1 MANPWFPA
9 NSASALSPPLL
20 TPGDRRFLA
29 PPDPPDPDPDNPLSL
44 ARFPPLNSPSSL
56 TSNSSK
62 TSRTLLQSCSVTAP
76 KSSSVPPTESFNGKT
91 STSAISDPV
100 LPRSGNTVPNFDN
113 FKILPPK
120 TSSPIHT
127 NRASN
132 LLPKLPPPSEAPQN
146 ANHNPKTVPNPNP
159 VPVFQVPPFTH
170 VPLQT
175 KPTNTESSL
184 APVTVSDSGR
194 PRVLIPESVF
204 QKGAELH
211 KDFIICYFNG
221 RPPPFNH
228 TQNVLN
234 HLWEKGTRV
243 EIHTNPHTRSMLV
256 RIPSDYLRQKILEK
270 RVWYIGDSMF
280 QAVQWTSSAST
291 TSPPL
296 ESIQIWAH
304 LKGIPLDL
312 RHEEGLSLIAGLVGD
327 PKETDDFTLNLVS
340 LTMSHVK
347 VAVDLTKPLPS
358 VVEYTRQSGE
368 VVEVLVT
375 YPWVPPTCSHCNELG
390 HIMKNCLQQPPPKQN
405 PPRRQGKEVETND
418 TAPKSQRTSKSDRL
432 NPASGPK
439 KVAESSSSVPPEKS
453 SAASYTPHKSSAASP
468 TPHKPPSPLHEPP
481 VSTPTCLP
489 PAVTPLPLIVQ
500 PPKMSH
506 PPPPNDPPSATVQPL
521 SLFVSPTSPPEQPK
535 KRPRPCSS
543 QPFPSFTDQ
552 LNFFSLPK
560 SPIRPPTPLPS
571 ISFQT
576 SFGPNP
582 FDVLSTHGSLPPEE
596 VID

>member
-56 TSNSSK
+56 TSKSSK

-132 LLPKLPPPSEAPQN
+132 PLPKLPPPSEAPQN
-146 ANHNPKTVPNPNP
+146 ANHNPKTVPNPNH

-175 KPTNTESSL
+175 KPTNTES
-184 APVTVSDSGR
+184 
-194 PRVLIPESVF
+194 
-204 QKGAELH
+204 
-211 KDFIICYFNG
+211 
-221 RPPPFNH
+221 
-228 TQNVLN
+228 
-234 HLWEKGTRV
+234 
-243 EIHTNPHTRSMLV
+243 
-256 RIPSDYLRQKILEK
+256 
-270 RVWYIGDSMF
+270 
-280 QAVQWTSSAST
+280 
-291 TSPPL
+291 
-296 ESIQIWAH
+296 
-304 LKGIPLDL
+304 
-312 RHEEGLSLIAGLVGD
+312 
-327 PKETDDFTLNLVS
+327 
-340 LTMSHVK
+340 
-347 VAVDLTKPLPS
+347 
-358 VVEYTRQSGE
+358 
-368 VVEVLVT
+368 
-375 YPWVPPTCSHCNELG
+375 
-390 HIMKNCLQQPPPKQN
+390 
-405 PPRRQGKEVETND
+405 
-418 TAPKSQRTSKSDRL
+418 
-432 NPASGPK
+432 
-439 KVAESSSSVPPEKS
+439 SSSSVPPEKS

-582 FDVLSTHGSLPPEE
+582 FD
-596 VID
+596 

>member
-1 MANPWFPA
+1 
-9 NSASALSPPLL
+9 
-20 TPGDRRFLA
+20 
-29 PPDPPDPDPDNPLSL
+29 
-44 ARFPPLNSPSSL
+44 
-56 TSNSSK
+56 
-62 TSRTLLQSCSVTAP
+62 
-76 KSSSVPPTESFNGKT
+76 
-91 STSAISDPV
+91 
-100 LPRSGNTVPNFDN
+100 
-113 FKILPPK
+113 
-120 TSSPIHT
+120 
-127 NRASN
+127 
-132 LLPKLPPPSEAPQN
+132 
-146 ANHNPKTVPNPNP
+146 
-159 VPVFQVPPFTH
+159 
-170 VPLQT
+170 
-175 KPTNTESSL
+175 
-184 APVTVSDSGR
+184 
-194 PRVLIPESVF
+194 
-204 QKGAELH
+204 
-211 KDFIICYFNG
+211 
-221 RPPPFNH
+221 
-228 TQNVLN
+228 
-234 HLWEKGTRV
+234 
-243 EIHTNPHTRSMLV
+243 MLV

-405 PPRRQGKEVETND
+405 PPRRQGKE
-418 TAPKSQRTSKSDRL
+418 RTSKSDRL

-543 QPFPSFTDQ
+543 QPF
-552 LNFFSLPK
+552 
-560 SPIRPPTPLPS
+560 
-571 ISFQT
+571 
-576 SFGPNP
+576 
-582 FDVLSTHGSLPPEE
+582 
-596 VID
+596 